1 MDRLLTKL
9 ESIMTDL
16 SKLQADVTAQTDT
29 IQSAVTLL
37 SGLSQQIAALKNAGT
52 SDKATQDAID
62 ALASTVE
69 QNSQALAAAVTA
81 NTPAADQAPDAT
93 KPTT

>member
-1 MDRLLTKL
+1 
-9 ESIMTDL
+9 MTDL